1 MGAVMGASG
10 NRRRKHS
17 KGETERRSLWGCL
30 FRQSTPEEDIN
41 RGSFFHNTGEEED
54 EDYPQD
60 ESSRSFVQEI
70 WRRFNFWSLVATIL
84 FLLFFALLATAT
96 FRMWVPQDLHD
107 IAGYADKGNA
117 RDISSLLR
125 NANGAEISFTEAE
138 INRYLRETC
147 RMRQTGFFSIFAH
160 AQGVAVRIHNGYA
173 ELVIDRVVGVNMN
186 QTTAVHLTFSQE
198 IVNGKPELRVDFHGG
213 PPLLGSL
220 PRGGSIGRFGI
231 PQRYIQVL
239 KPALETLADCYPD
252 IVETIDTYGYRPVL
266 TKGEGGEESRVTL
279 VPFSP
284 NTY

>member
-1 MGAVMGASG
+1 MSTAG
-10 NRRRKHS
+10 NRRRKHG
-17 KGETERRSLWGCL
+17 KRETERRSLWGCL
-30 FRQSTPEEDIN
+30 FRKGEQEEDIS
-41 RGSFFHNTGEEED
+41 RGSFFHTDGEGED
-54 EDYPQD
+54 EDFP
-60 ESSRSFVQEI
+60 EENAPRPFLQEL
-70 WRRFNFWSLVATIL
+70 WRRFNFWSLVATVL

-96 FRMWVPQDLHD
+96 FRMWVPQDLRD
-107 IAGYADKGNA
+107 IAGYSDKGNA
-117 RDISSLLR
+117 RDISALLR

-173 ELVIDRVVGVNMN
+173 ELIIDRVVGVNMN
-186 QTTAVHLTFSQE
+186 QTTAVHLSFSQA

-213 PPLLGSL
+213 APLLGSL

-239 KPALETLADCYPD
+239 KPALGTMADCYPD
-252 IVETIDTYGYRPVL
+252 IVETIDTYGYRPIL

-279 VPFSP
+279 VPFTP